1 MTEVTPNDL
10 MVMLTEIKGD
20 VKATHDAVSR
30 HLKEDDRIH
39 ADHEKRLRVN
49 EKFRWGA
56 TAIMVVISAL
66 GTWGI
71 FA

>member
-10 MVMLTEIKGD
+10 MVLLTEIKGD
-20 VKATHDAVSR
+20 VKATHDVVSL
-30 HLKEDDRIH
+30 HLEQDDRIH

-49 EKFRWGA
+49 EKFRWSA
-56 TAIMVVISAL
+56 TAVLVVISAL

-71 FA
+71 FI